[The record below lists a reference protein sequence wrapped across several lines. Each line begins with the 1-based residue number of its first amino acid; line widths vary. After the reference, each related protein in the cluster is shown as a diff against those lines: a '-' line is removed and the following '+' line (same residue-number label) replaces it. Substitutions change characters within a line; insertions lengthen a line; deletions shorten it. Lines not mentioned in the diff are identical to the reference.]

1 MTNRKIAFFD
11 IDGTLIHVPSQLT
24 APTEQT
30 VKALQA
36 FHEQGH
42 LLVVAT
48 ARGALPQALEKI
60 PFDGFIGND
69 GHYIVFQNETLLDDL
84 FTQADIRQQ
93 IQVYQQYHGRYMFSG
108 HQACWTPNFNDEL
121 IQKHQMMFAGTTKKP
136 AFLSETFEIE
146 DIQALA
152 CCVLFENTTELYQAY
167 EALQDQYTIVPYDTG
182 LIRMDV
188 YKKGFTKGTACRYLY
203 EKLGIEQADS
213 YAFGDGVNDIEM
225 LQNVGH
231 GVAMGNAEEAV
242 KAIAKETTL
251 SVLDDGIAVYFQNN
265 IL

>member
-48 ARGALPQALEKI
+48 ARGALTQALEKI

-93 IQVYQQYHGRYMFSG
+93 I
-108 HQACWTPNFNDEL
+108 
-121 IQKHQMMFAGTTKKP
+121 
-136 AFLSETFEIE
+136 
-146 DIQALA
+146 
-152 CCVLFENTTELYQAY
+152 
-167 EALQDQYTIVPYDTG
+167 
-182 LIRMDV
+182 
-188 YKKGFTKGTACRYLY
+188 
-203 EKLGIEQADS
+203 
-213 YAFGDGVNDIEM
+213 
-225 LQNVGH
+225 
-231 GVAMGNAEEAV
+231 
-242 KAIAKETTL
+242 
-251 SVLDDGIAVYFQNN
+251 
-265 IL
+265 